1 MSIGRILPRLFSPSS
16 CLVGIS
22 KAWENTSDLYP
33 QSLIISCCYIPNLPE
48 QSTRRSYFLLSIR
61 RFQPSDFERITAIER
76 EAFGEYN
83 PLLFMSAYEAFPD
96 GFLVAEQDGYIV
108 GFVVTVFISLF
119 DVKILSIAVDRRYQN
134 RGFASMLLA
143 ALFEI
148 LRSRGIPR
156 LLLEVRLSNVRAQ
169 KLYLSLGFDPV
180 KIIYAYYQDGEN
192 AYLMEKLLV

>member
-1 MSIGRILPRLFSPSS
+1 M
-16 CLVGIS
+16 
-22 KAWENTSDLYP
+22 
-33 QSLIISCCYIPNLPE
+33 
-48 QSTRRSYFLLSIR
+48 LSIR